1 MPVIA
6 VAPEPKA
13 RRMSRKVS
21 PSVAVTLGCV
31 ATKSSPAASPSPT
44 AMSTS
49 IPTMNAYVGIENSLP
64 AWRTPRRL
72 P

>member
-13 RRMSRKVS
+13 RRMSRNVS
-21 PSVAVTLGCV
+21 PSVAVTLGFL

-49 IPTMNAYVGIENSLP
+49 IPTTNA
-64 AWRTPRRL
+64 
-72 P
+72 